1 MATPNRDERRDELLG
16 WISKT
21 RQTQRKL
28 MYLLGA
34 MILASSILLFW
45 RLGIGLLALGLTAL
59 VGITGFWITSSHI
72 LDWSDRLAALKQHRG
87 MTGRTGV

>member
-1 MATPNRDERRDELLG
+1 MTTPYRDARRDELLG

-28 MYLLGA
+28 MYVIGA

-45 RLGIGLLALGLTAL
+45 RLGVGLLALVLTAI

-72 LDWSDRLAALKQHRG
+72 LDWSDRLAALKRHRG
-87 MTGRTGV
+87 TTGRTSV